1 MNSSRRMYTS
11 LTSLARYATLLALLC
26 LLPTQMALGAV
37 IPNGIYL
44 IQMADS
50 DHVVFHNV
58 SETPP
63 RVTLKNFSRSD
74 LWSFEHL
81 GNDYYKVTEQSYHLV
96 LDSFRSEKYNGVPAI
111 TFPWHG
117 GKNQRWKV
125 IRKGE
130 FYSLICQET
139 GLALDLKNNQQKVG
153 GVFQGYTAIG
163 TRGQLFRL
171 TLASEAQ
178 AQQKPAHKPTDDQ
191 AKSFSNGPTAQ

>member
-1 MNSSRRMYTS
+1 MSNTRCS
-11 LTSLARYATLLALLC
+11 LTCPAPLAAYAPLLALLC
-26 LLPTQMALGAV
+26 LLLPQLALGAV
-37 IPNGIYL
+37 LPNGTYL

-50 DHVVFHNV
+50 DHVVFHSV

-63 RVTLKNFSRSD
+63 RVTLKKFSRSD
-74 LWSFEHL
+74 VWNFEHL

-153 GVFQGYTAIG
+153 GVFQGYTAKG
-163 TRGQLFRL
+163 SRGQLFRL

-178 AQQKPAHKPTDDQ
+178 PQRGQPQKPADDQ
-191 AKSFSNGPTAQ
+191 VKSFSNGPTAQ

>member
-26 LLPTQMALGAV
+26 LLPTQMAVGAV
-37 IPNGIYL
+37 IPNGTYL

-63 RVTLKNFSRSD
+63 RVTLKKFSRSD
-74 LWSFEHL
+74 VWNFEHL
-81 GNDYYKVTEQSYHLV
+81 GDDYYKVTDQSYNLV

-111 TFPWHG
+111 AFPWHG

-139 GLALDLKNNQQKVG
+139 GLALDLKNNRQKVG
-153 GVFQGYTAIG
+153 GIFQGYTANG

-171 TLASEAQ
+171 TLASEAK
-178 AQQKPAHKPTDDQ
+178 AQQKPAQKPADDQ
-191 AKSFSNGPTAQ
+191 IKSFSNGPTAQ

>member
-1 MNSSRRMYTS
+1 MNKARYT
-11 LTSLARYATLLALLC
+11 LARPAPLAAYAPLLALLC
-26 LLPTQMALGAV
+26 LLLPQLVLGAV
-37 IPNGIYL
+37 LPNGTYL

-50 DHVVFHNV
+50 DHVVFHSV

-63 RVTLKNFSRSD
+63 RVTLKKFSRSD
-74 LWSFEHL
+74 VWNFEHL

-153 GVFQGYTAIG
+153 GVFQGYTANDS
-163 TRGQLFRL
+163 RGQLFRL
-171 TLASEAQ
+171 TLASEPQ
-178 AQQKPAHKPTDDQ
+178 PQGQQPKKPADDQ
-191 AKSFSNGPTAQ
+191 VKSFSNGPTPQ

>member
-1 MNSSRRMYTS
+1 MTPSWRM
-11 LTSLARYATLLALLC
+11 LTNTTIIARYATLLALLC

-50 DHVVFHNV
+50 DHIVFYNT
-58 SETPP
+58 SDTPP
-63 RVTLKNFSRSD
+63 RVMLKKFSQSEAWR
-74 LWSFEHL
+74 FEHL
-81 GNDYYKVTEQSYHLV
+81 GNDYYKVTEQAFHLV

-125 IRKGE
+125 IRKGA

-153 GVFQGYTAIG
+153 GVFQGYTANG

-171 TLASEAQ
+171 TLASEAKT
-178 AQQKPAHKPTDDQ
+178 QQKTPQSPTDDQ
-191 AKSFSNGPTAQ
+191 VKSFSNGPSAQ